1 LLLPTPGADTPL
13 RDLTRELNT
22 AAHIDWPQQSR
33 IVEVVDNRDGTLSIF
48 GTIVDHAGYVSPP
61 SALAGPIAL
70 AALSREL
77 SANDW
82 QDRTDVRRGE
92 LSDRNVQLV
101 VPAPF

>member
-22 AAHIDWPQQSR
+22 AAHIDWP
-33 IVEVVDNRDGTLSIF
+33 
-48 GTIVDHAGYVSPP
+48 
-61 SALAGPIAL
+61 
-70 AALSREL
+70 LSREL

-82 QDRTDVRRGE
+82 QDRTDVRRGD
-92 LSDRNVQLV
+92 LSDRNVQFV